1 VGDHVV
7 GQADIEAIERATLA
21 AVAPEEVQ
29 EIDGWLVGLDPGS
42 IRRAASA
49 VPLRHD
55 LPADPKTL
63 DLIEAA
69 FGARG
74 LAPAFRLADS
84 PRLEAVR
91 RELLRR
97 GYGFEQPTLVKIAP
111 VAAILGVTEAAPAE
125 IAERPDEAWA
135 AVFLGEGFDPV
146 DGACRVKAL
155 SRSPGARFG
164 MVRDAGRT
172 IAVGC
177 GSYGPDWVSF
187 HGMRTDL
194 ARRGEGLAGR
204 VLAGLAREALA
215 RGIGRAFLQ
224 VEEKN
229 VSARSLYRRAG
240 FEPAWRYFYWSRPV
254 AGSRLSTG

>member
-1 VGDHVV
+1 MSLPP
-7 GQADIEAIERATLA
+7 ADIESIERATLA
-21 AVAPEEVQ
+21 AVAPEEVL
-29 EIDGWLVGLDPGS
+29 EIGGWLVGLDPGS

-49 VPLRHD
+49 VPLSHD
-55 LPADPKTL
+55 LPADPDTL
-63 DLIEAA
+63 DQIEAA
-69 FGARG
+69 YAARG
-74 LAPAFRLADS
+74 LSPAFRLGDGAG
-84 PRLEAVR
+84 LEPIRA
-91 RELLRR
+91 ELARR

-111 VAAILGVTEAAPAE
+111 TTAVQAVTDRAPAE

-164 MVRDAGRT
+164 MVRDGGRT

-177 GSYGPDWVSF
+177 GAYGQGWASF

-194 ARRGEGLAGR
+194 NRRGEGLAGR
-204 VLAGLAREALA
+204 VLAGLAGEARA
-215 RGIGRAFLQ
+215 RGVDRAFLQ

-229 VSARSLYRRAG
+229 APARALYRRAG
-240 FEPAWRYFYWSRPV
+240 FEPAWRYFYWSRRV
-254 AGSRLSTG
+254 